1 MDDNENIKKTLIQLK
16 KHCEATL
23 LPFYLVL
30 ILIVFLEFG
39 VLYLISLQTE
49 PAQWTYIGS
58 FVLMGL
64 LMLVSQLYMV
74 RKPLYI
80 RIDTYLKQINDSQLS
95 GDELLKDGLLPD
107 NRLLKKF
114 YRYSIELRNA
124 GLLRLYRG
132 LLTLNITAKPE
143 LFPEH
148 SDIITILNS
157 VRRK

>member
-1 MDDNENIKKTLIQLK
+1 MNNNESIKKTLIRLK
-16 KHCEATL
+16 KHLEGTL
-23 LPFYLVL
+23 APFYIVL
-30 ILIVFLEFG
+30 FLLLFLEFG
-39 VLYLISLQTE
+39 MLYLISLQAYQ
-49 PAQWTYIGS
+49 AQWIYIGS

-64 LMLVSQLYMV
+64 LMFVFHFYMV

-80 RIDTYLKQINDSQLS
+80 RIDIYLKQINDSQKS

-114 YRYSIELRNA
+114 YKHSIELRNA

-132 LLTLNITAKPE
+132 LLSLNITASPE